1 MPRNNQQGSR
11 KVASSLLPHN
21 SDAERAV
28 LGSALLS
35 RNAALNVLSS
45 LNEDDFFE
53 GKHRIIFRAMMN
65 LFEKK
70 VPIDSLTV
78 TEELINIK
86 ELENVGGVE
95 YLKVCSDSMVALSNL
110 EFYINIVN
118 DQSVLRKMLTTI
130 RNIDE
135 AYMSRDIDNVNDFI
149 IKAESDFKESIE
161 RRKISGFKTTG
172 DVAKIVKNEI
182 DEMVAQA
189 KNSENK
195 DIIGLTTGYPR
206 LNKLTQGFQPEQMI
220 IIAGRPG
227 LGKTALALNFA
238 YKASRFH
245 DVPVAIFSLEM
256 SSDLLVRRLI
266 ACEACVDLTK
276 ISTGQLSD
284 SERMKVASAIST
296 VANTKIFIDDSPGL
310 KLTDIVA
317 KAKKLQAANPDLGMV
332 IIDYLGLIQ
341 LTSKGKGADSRQEEV
356 RKITLALKDLSR
368 ELKVPVIVLSQL
380 SRDVEKRDSK
390 RPMLS
395 DLRDSGSIEQ
405 DADIVMLLY
414 REDYYDKTSKKGQN
428 LAGGNKTPAN
438 MSGDERLQMS
448 QAQKTEAQLAD
459 IPASA
464 SYVEVNVAKNR
475 NGQTGKAALFFYK
488 AYGRFDKP
496 SQEWEDSMN
505 AITAE
510 TFD

>member
-1 MPRNNQQGSR
+1 MARNSSTN
-11 KVASSLLPHN
+11 KVASSSLPHN

-35 RNAALNVLSS
+35 RNASLNVLSS

-53 GKHRIIFRAMMN
+53 GRHQIIYRSMKN

-70 VPIDSLTV
+70 VAIDSLTV

-95 YLKVCSDSMVALSNL
+95 YLQICSDSMVALSNL

-118 DQSVLRKMLTTI
+118 DQSVLRKMLLAI
-130 RNIDE
+130 RKIDE
-135 AYMSRDIDNVNDFI
+135 SYMHRDIDNVNDFI
-149 IKAESDFKESIE
+149 INAELEFKTSIE
-161 RRKISGFKTTG
+161 RRKISGFKETK
-172 DVAKIVKNEI
+172 DVTQRVKNDI
-182 DEMVAQA
+182 DTMVAQ
-189 KNSENK
+189 SRDSQNK
-195 DIIGLTTGYPR
+195 DLIGLTTGYTR
-206 LNKLTQGFQPEQMI
+206 LNKLTQGFQREQMI
-220 IIAGRPG
+220 VIAGRPG

-238 YKASRFH
+238 FKASRHH
-245 DVPVAIFSLEM
+245 DIPVAIFSLEM

-266 ACEACVDLTK
+266 ASEACVDLTR
-276 ISTGQLSD
+276 ISTGNLSESD
-284 SERMKVASAIST
+284 RTKVASAINT

-317 KAKKLQAANPDLGMV
+317 KAKKLQSANPDLGMV

-341 LTSKGKGADSRQEEV
+341 LTGKGKGADSRQEEV

-368 ELKVPVIVLSQL
+368 ELKLPVIVLSQL

-414 REDYYDKTSKKGQN
+414 REDYYDKNTKKSNFQ
-428 LAGGNKTPAN
+428 GGNKTPARMN
-438 MSGDERLQMS
+438 EGERTQMS
-448 QAQKTEAQLAD
+448 RAQRTEELLSQM
-459 IPASA
+459 PGSA
-464 SYVEVNVAKNR
+464 SYVEINVAKNR
-475 NGQTGKAALFFYK
+475 NGQTGKAALLFYK
-488 AYGRFDKP
+488 AYGRFDTP
-496 SQEWEDSMN
+496 SQDWEDAMNALTEDSM
-505 AITAE
+505 
-510 TFD
+510 D